1 MADATQVGFRTVDR
15 VRVRCAEST
24 GTSSPSILLTSP
36 WPESVYAFVPVW
48 PSLAN
53 VARLVAVDFPGF
65 GRSERR
71 DDRLSPGARGATG
84 TACRRTGHLLRDIVG
99 FLFASAAGDPV
110 IGRRHHPSE
119 ES

>member
-71 DDRLSPGARGATG
+71 DDRLSPGAMREGG
-84 TACRRTGHLLRDIVG
+84 L
-99 FLFASAAGDPV
+99 
-110 IGRRHHPSE
+110 
-119 ES
+119 